1 MKIAFFTILILL
13 STAFAAQAQATYYGT
28 NDIKIF
34 REGREKDF
42 RNKDV
47 TPLLAEDFQNFKGLN
62 YYEVDKNYLVKA
74 KFTKTQDE
82 KYFLMPTSSGRSA
95 KYMKIGVLTFK
106 LGEKEFSLAAYQSEK
121 ILTDAKWK
129 DLYGNSIFIPFK
141 DLTNGKET
149 YGAGRYIYLMT
160 PKGEE
165 TTIDFNMAFNP
176 SCAYG
181 SEEFSCPIPPKE
193 NFLQAEIKAGEK
205 AFEYSGKKVIQDSK
219 SKIQN

>member
-13 STAFAAQAQATYYGT
+13 SSALAAQAQATYYGT
-28 NDIKIF
+28 DSIKIF

-42 RNKDV
+42 RNKDL

-82 KYFLMPTSSGRSA
+82 KYFLMPTSSGRAA
-95 KYMKIGVLTFK
+95 KYLKIGVLTFK

-129 DLYGNSIFIPFK
+129 ELYGNSIFIPFK

-149 YGAGRYIYLMT
+149 YGAGRYIYLLT
-160 PKGEE
+160 PKGDE
-165 TTIDFNMAFNP
+165 TMIDFNMAFNP

-193 NFLQAEIKAGEK
+193 NFLQTEIKAGEK
-205 AFEYSGKKVIQDSK
+205 AFAYSGKK
-219 SKIQN
+219 

>member
-1 MKIAFFTILILL
+1 MKSAFFTILILL
-13 STAFAAQAQATYYGT
+13 SFALAAQAQTTYYGT

-42 RNKDV
+42 RDKSL

-106 LGEKEFSLAAYQSEK
+106 LGDNEFSLAAYQSEK

-160 PKGEE
+160 PKGDE
-165 TTIDFNMAFNP
+165 TMIDFNMAFNP

-181 SEEFSCPIPPKE
+181 NEEFSCPIPPKE

-219 SKIQN
+219 SKIQD